1 MEDIFAPDPQFKQG
15 QYQKLSDNSNE
26 WEEQIYSTLA
36 TVIPNRLGL
45 STTLHWQKI
54 DDQQGY
60 AIGSVILA
68 GSKQGSIGI
77 PIIIKQW
84 HLAPMDVMMLGDDHS
99 YPLTP
104 DTLKEVFSGGAIATE
119 TIPRQG
125 RDSIMG
131 FGSDQQEATRPPLGG
146 GGGRYSYSSASDLL
160 EEAVATAYEEDIQR
174 FRKSAMDDSVITAL
188 AKNGHYAKF
197 SKIAAKKGKKAKKAT
212 RKHSIINV
220 QKKGVN
226 EYSILGNP
234 EGVFDPLMT
243 TLNRKDMC
251 GLVHNIVGPGEA
263 ETNAVSRV
271 DKNQS
276 YQISGPS
283 ISVGSA
289 IKDPVGKDLGQHG
302 KIFLYEE
309 GTSDAK
315 PCEKFGLYGV
325 KDSAGVMSY
334 GYVFTNV
341 IDFDKKK
348 LGIKLFVGKNASAAQ
363 SQIAGIAEPD
373 REVELPDTEME
384 PGKLGTLVFI
394 ENGNALATSPFR
406 IVSEQWMG
414 GSRIFYVKDFFGHDA
429 TLVMSSMAESITKL
443 EKSKSIGPVKGSAY
457 SVPAKMKFLEMGP
470 TKQLP
475 VSPADYKKHAALDHD
490 SNPLRILRSND
501 KFVFKGPDLRKYANV
516 NNIHFDFQN
525 LGRPEAE
532 FILCS
537 FGCPVE
543 KTAAVL
549 AKASS
554 FKEMQVHGLRFPKVA
569 SEVPVDSR
577 IQDLINSLRCDL
589 VKEAA
594 VMEDAEIVDT
604 ALSLGFINPDNVNQ
618 FTHAIPNMKECLS
631 LLSKMLVASRLGM
644 ENIPEEATQSAIQNI
659 IRVIGGLRKLSLMN
673 SDRPV

>member
-36 TVIPNRLGL
+36 VIIPQELGL

-60 AIGSVILA
+60 AIGSVVLA
-68 GSKQGSIGI
+68 GSKQGSVGI

-84 HLAPMDVMMLGDDHS
+84 HLAPMDVMMLGDEHY
-99 YPLTP
+99 YPLTA

-119 TIPRQG
+119 TISRQG
-125 RDSIMG
+125 RDSIVG
-131 FGSDQQEATRPPLGG
+131 FGGDQQEATRPPLGG
-146 GGGRYSYSSASDLL
+146 GGGRYSYSSAADLL
-160 EEAVATAYEEDIQR
+160 EEAVATAYEEDLQR
-174 FRKSAMDDSVITAL
+174 FRKSAMNENVMSAI
-188 AKNGHYAKF
+188 AKNGHYDKF
-197 SKIAAKKGKKAKKAT
+197 SKIASKKGKKAKKVT

-243 TLNRKDMC
+243 TVNRKDMC
-251 GLVHNIVGPGEA
+251 GLVNNVVGPGEA
-263 ETNAVSRV
+263 EAEAVSRV
-271 DKNQS
+271 DKNKS
-276 YQISGPS
+276 YQISGPKIDVGS
-283 ISVGSA
+283 AMKDSVGS
-289 IKDPVGKDLGQHG
+289 DLGQHG

-309 GTSDAK
+309 GTSEAK
-315 PCEKFGLYGV
+315 PCDKFGLYGV

-341 IDFDKKK
+341 INFDKKK
-348 LGIKLFVGKNASAAQ
+348 LGIKIFVGKNASAAQ
-363 SQIAGIAEPD
+363 SQIAGISEPD
-373 REVELPDTEME
+373 REVELPTTEME

-394 ENGNALATSPFR
+394 ENGNALSTFPFR
-406 IVSEQWMG
+406 IVSEQWKG
-414 GSRIFYVKDFFGHDA
+414 GSKTFYVKDYFGHDA
-429 TLVMSSMAESITKL
+429 TLVMSSMAEGITKF
-443 EKSKSIGPVKGSAY
+443 EKSKTMGPMKGTVY
-457 SVPAKMKFLEMGP
+457 SVPSKMKFLEMGP

-490 SNPLRILRSND
+490 SNPLRILRSNN
-501 KFVFKGPDLRKYANV
+501 KFVFKGPDLSKYANV
-516 NNIHFDFQN
+516 NNIHFDFKN
-525 LGRPEAE
+525 LALQEAE

-537 FGCPVE
+537 FGCPME
-543 KTAAVL
+543 KAASAL
-549 AKASS
+549 KKASS
-554 FKEMQVHGLRFPKVA
+554 FREIQVHGLTFPKVA
-569 SEVPVDSR
+569 SEIVEDTRISR
-577 IQDLINSLRCDL
+577 FASSLRCDL

-604 ALSLGFINPDNVNQ
+604 ALSLGFINPDNINQ
-618 FTHAIPNMKECLS
+618 FTHAIPSMKECLS

-644 ENIPEEATQSAIQNI
+644 ENIPEEATQPAIQNI
-659 IRVIGGLRKLSLMN
+659 LRVIVGLRKLSLIN
-673 SDRPV
+673 SGRPA